1 MFRSSFLSR
10 NLKFLSFELNKF
22 NEILF
27 YQKSFIRTFSYYFHS
42 NMDLAVSH
50 TIKEFN
56 HDTYKTELETNVLSI
71 SKDEKDGKI
80 EAIFAST
87 IFHPQGGG
95 QPSDEGYLTVGS
107 NKINILS
114 LTHDRE
120 KDIIKHKLDTSD
132 ENIIKSHDLVKLYIN
147 PEKRILYSRL
157 HSAGHLV
164 DVAVSKLKL
173 NLKPGKG
180 FHFPESPYVEYEGVI
195 EEDKIDGQDKKSKKN
210 EGPKFT
216 KIQEQLQRTCNEII
230 TSADNEN
237 NVISRIYNYDEAR
250 NELDLPSYLPEG
262 KDVRWVKLLK
272 DDAGCPCGGTHLKHI
287 SEIGKMN
294 ITKVIKKGK
303 NIRICYSL
311 E

>member
-1 MFRSSFLSR
+1 
-10 NLKFLSFELNKF
+10 
-22 NEILF
+22 
-27 YQKSFIRTFSYYFHS
+27 
-42 NMDLAVSH
+42 MDLNSNQ
-50 TIKEFN
+50 TLKEFN
-56 HDTYKTELETNVLSI
+56 HDTYKTELETNVLSL

-95 QPSDEGYLTVGS
+95 QPSDEGYLTIGS
-107 NKINILS
+107 NRINVLS
-114 LTHDRE
+114 LTYDRE

-132 ENIIKSHDLVKLYIN
+132 ENLLKLQDSVKLYIN
-147 PEKRILYSRL
+147 AEKRILYARL

-164 DVAVSKLKL
+164 DIAVSKLKL

-195 EEDKIDGQDKKSKKN
+195 EEDKNEGQDKKSKKN

-216 KIQEQLQRTCNEII
+216 KIQEQLQKTCNEII
-230 TSADNEN
+230 SSAEKEN
-237 NVISRIYNYDEAR
+237 SVISKIYKYDEAC
-250 NELDLPSYLPEG
+250 NELELPSYLPEG

-294 ITKVIKKGK
+294 ITKIIKKGK

>member
-1 MFRSSFLSR
+1 MLGYSFFSR
-10 NLKFLSFELNKF
+10 NSKFLPYYLTKF
-22 NEILF
+22 NDILF
-27 YQKSFIRTFSYYFHS
+27 FHKPILRSFSYYFHS
-42 NMDLAVSH
+42 NMDL
-50 TIKEFN
+50 TTNQTLKEFN
-56 HDTYKTELETNVLSI
+56 HDTYKTELETNILSL

-95 QPSDEGYLTVGS
+95 QPSDEGYLIIGS
-107 NKINILS
+107 NRINVLS
-114 LTHDRE
+114 LTYDRE

-132 ENIIKSHDLVKLYIN
+132 ENLLKLQDSVKLHIN
-147 PEKRILYSRL
+147 AEKRILYARL

-164 DVAVSKLKL
+164 DIAVSKLKL

-195 EEDKIDGQDKKSKKN
+195 EEDKNEGQDKKSKKN

-216 KIQEQLQRTCNEII
+216 KIQELLQKTCNEII
-230 TSADNEN
+230 SSADKEN
-237 NVISRIYNYDEAR
+237 SVISRIYKYDEAR
-250 NELDLPSYLPEG
+250 SELELPSYLPEG

-272 DDAGCPCGGTHLKHI
+272 DDDGCPCGGTHLKHI

-294 ITKVIKKGK
+294 ITKIIKKGK

>member
-1 MFRSSFLSR
+1 MRIKR
-10 NLKFLSFELNKF
+10 P
-22 NEILF
+22 
-27 YQKSFIRTFSYYFHS
+27 YSYYFFS
-42 NMDLAVSH
+42 KMDLNIPQ

-56 HDTYKTELETNVLSI
+56 HDTYKTELETKVVSV

-80 EAIFAST
+80 EVIFSST

-95 QPSDEGYLTVGS
+95 QPSDEGYISNGS
-107 NKINILS
+107 NKINVIS
-114 LTHDRE
+114 IVFDRE

-132 ENIIKSHDLVKLYIN
+132 ENFLKVQDSVKLYIN
-147 PEKRILYSRL
+147 REKRILNARL

-164 DVAVSKLKL
+164 DIAVSKLKL

-195 EEDKIDGQDKKSKKN
+195 EEDKADFQDKKSKKN

-216 KIQEQLQRTCNEII
+216 KVQELLQKACDEII
-230 TSADNEN
+230 SSAEIEN
-237 NVISRIYNYDEAR
+237 NVISKIYPYEDAR
-250 NELDLPSYLPEG
+250 KELELPSYLPEG

-294 ITKVIKKGK
+294 ITKIIKKGK